1 MKIKNNALC
10 IESLNV
16 LHFAVQETTKLRQI
30 IEVRE
35 SKLFDLS
42 KENLN
47 LQETNA
53 ILRRYAL

>member
-1 MKIKNNALC
+1 MVTTSFDVNSNLTKFQKN
-10 IESLNV
+10 ER
-16 LHFAVQETTKLRQI
+16 LRQV

-35 SKLFDLS
+35 SKLVELS

-53 ILRRYAL
+53 ILRR

>member
-1 MKIKNNALC
+1 MCLYAETMSSRVNSDCAM
-10 IESLNV
+10 
-16 LHFAVQETTKLRQI
+16 FQENERLQQV

-35 SKLFDLS
+35 SKLVELS

-53 ILRRYAL
+53 VLRR